1 MPKATRNQGDCL
13 SPVKNESFEMFLEV
27 NQEIKNK
34 RAKYDVIT
42 RRTKFESINVLGMNL

>member
-1 MPKATRNQGDCL
+1 
-13 SPVKNESFEMFLEV
+13 VKNVSEETFLEV

-42 RRTKFESINVLGMNL
+42 IKINFESIVTSGEHRAKLSIIIKFAK